1 MVRTVAARLILAEMA
16 NGQWSFMQQ
25 INKLKVSQ
33 LWVKASPSLNV
44 RKIVNVIRNKAI
56 ELLMERVESVEHA
69 S

>member
-1 MVRTVAARLILAEMA
+1 
-16 NGQWSFMQQ
+16 MQQ

-56 ELLMERVESVEHA
+56 ELLMERVEGVEHA